1 MKASVTR
8 YAYVAA
14 FVLLVWYALFALRGP
29 KGVHA
34 LYEKQDQIQD
44 SEKRNADLAK
54 KIERQRE
61 HIKRLE
67 SNPAQQDLEIRER
80 LKLAHPNEK
89 IFIIGEPEKK

>member
-8 YAYVAA
+8 YAYAAA
-14 FVLLVWYALFALRGP
+14 FFLLGWYALVALRGP

-34 LYEKQDQIQD
+34 LTEKQEQIQAA
-44 SEKRNADLAK
+44 EKRNADMARE
-54 KIERQRE
+54 IERLRE

-67 SNPAQQDLEIRER
+67 NNPAQQDLEIRER

-89 IFIIGEPEKK
+89 IFILGEPAKK

>member
-8 YAYVAA
+8 YAYAA
-14 FVLLVWYALFALRGP
+14 TFLLLAWYALFALRGP

-34 LYEKQDQIQD
+34 LFEKQDQIQEG
-44 SEKRNADLAK
+44 EKRNAVLAN

-67 SNPAQQDLEIRER
+67 TNPAQQELEIRER

-89 IFIIGEPEKK
+89 IFIIGQPDKK

>member
-8 YAYVAA
+8 YAYAITFLLLAWYA
-14 FVLLVWYALFALRGP
+14 FVALRGP

-34 LYEKQDQIQD
+34 LAEKQEQIQD
-44 SEKRNADLAK
+44 GEKRNADWAR

-67 SNPAQQDLEIRER
+67 TNPAQQDLEIRER

-89 IFIIGEPEKK
+89 IFIIGEPAKK